1 MDGLDLGEIDEAERL
16 LVAALRVDR
25 GIVVQLEAI
34 EIEPAF
40 LEAIGTEA
48 TLAHLLKV
56 ALHGRERER
65 ERERAEQADSTNSDT
80 KQQRD
85 RTRSYEIE
93 RDRMYDEAK
102 AEKSPG
108 ENLRCFASTSLSLLF
123 RCRISSTHTH
133 RRDILRLEV
142 LAACSRFL
150 SER

>member
-65 ERERAEQADSTNSDT
+65 AEQADQH
-80 KQQRD
+80 QQRHQAT
-85 RTRSYEIE
+85 TRSKEIE
-93 RDRMYDEAK
+93 CTTKRKRKVAWR
-102 AEKSPG
+102 KSSVF
-108 ENLRCFASTSLSLLF
+108 RFDFVVVVVSLPH
-123 RCRISSTHTH
+123 IINTHTQT
-133 RRDILRLEV
+133 RYLTP
-142 LAACSRFL
+142 
-150 SER
+150 